1 MQFDVQSV
9 IRRIEIRLAE
19 IGMTKQEF
27 YEKSGISSGS
37 FSQWNTGKHA
47 PSIKKVQRAA
57 SVIGVTTEYLLYGVD
72 PMPDFAVKS
81 PIVARINSLL
91 AAKGIPKQQFYKDC
105 SITSAS
111 YSLWNTGKTNPSMK
125 NLKIIAEYLAVSVAD
140 LLPDEELVPQEGI
153 KKDPIPKDEAE
164 DSETAELREI
174 WSSADENERRDL
186 LEMARMLKSRRKQNG

>member
-72 PMPDFAVKS
+72 PMPDFVVKS
-81 PIVARINSLL
+81 PIVARINALL
-91 AAKGIPKQQFYKDC
+91 ASKGIPKQQFYKDC

-125 NLKIIAEYLAVSVAD
+125 NLKIIAEYLGVSVAD
-140 LLPDEELVPQEGI
+140 LMPDEELVPQEGI
-153 KKDPIPKDEAE
+153 KKDPVPKDGAVSQEKQQLLDMIDGLSDEQCRKLAGFIAEA
-164 DSETAELREI
+164 
-174 WSSADENERRDL
+174 
-186 LEMARMLKSRRKQNG
+186 LKLM